1 MSSPDLN
8 VEIGERLK
16 AIREKAR
23 LSQTE
28 FAERLG
34 VVLRTYASYE
44 RGERSLS
51 VEVLK
56 ALHDEF
62 HVDPMWL
69 LSGPEPEPRKS
80 GSDKQRTD
88 LLVEIIVRVEQRL
101 ARARAQLPLEKKAR
115 LIALLYQYFQLKAEV
130 EVDDDYIEQA
140 LSFTAL

>member
-80 GSDKQRTD
+80 GSAKQRTD
-88 LLVEIIVRVEQRL
+88 VLVKIVILVEQHL
-101 ARARAQLPLEKKAR
+101 ARSRARLPLEKKAR
-115 LIALLYQYFQLKAEV
+115 LIALLYQHFLLKGEV
-130 EVDDDYIEQA
+130 EDDYVQQA